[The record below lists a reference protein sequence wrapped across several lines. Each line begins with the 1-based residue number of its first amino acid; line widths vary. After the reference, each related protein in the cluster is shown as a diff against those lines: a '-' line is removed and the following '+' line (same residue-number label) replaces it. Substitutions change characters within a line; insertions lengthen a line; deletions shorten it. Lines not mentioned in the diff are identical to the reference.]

1 VTAGGQVY
9 DDMVWSYPD
18 PLAEVPKLKNLLC
31 FFNENVD
38 DIFIDGVQEPK
49 IKTQWSKFLS
59 ETLDGPEH
67 IV

>member
-1 VTAGGQVY
+1 
-9 DDMVWSYPD
+9 
-18 PLAEVPKLKNLLC
+18 VPKLKNLLC